1 MKRLRL
7 AHLLVAAAIVTAAIA
22 ALLAVK
28 PSSRETGMASAAAQ
42 SMRLASSTL
51 LQDRVCREVRRTTAE
66 SAVLAERKLIRT
78 GTLSVEVRRYAEAAE
93 KAVAIAEAHGGYLS
107 GANAAREAGDRQRG
121 TLTLSVEARS
131 FDAVFRKL
139 KELGHVESAAVETR
153 DATREYADLETRLS
167 VKRDAQ
173 ARLLEILRTR
183 TGKLSD
189 LVEAERELSRL
200 VEEAERLEGERRY
213 LAKQVELATITIEI
227 FEPAAF
233 LRDGAAAPLFQAV
246 RDALPLLSRSLAMML
261 YAIRGRVAVGD
272 RRDPRLE
279 AAEALARAAPD
290 PDRRGELT
298 VAFACAE
305 TCPSGTGPRLV
316 RMRTRPRPWSPCSA
330 PAPAARTSSLPP
342 VGRL

>member
-1 MKRLRL
+1 MMTRVLE
-7 AHLLVAAAIVTAAIA
+7 VTAEN
-22 ALLAVK
+22 V
-28 PSSRETGMASAAAQ
+28 
-42 SMRLASSTL
+42 
-51 LQDRVCREVRRTTAE
+51 
-66 SAVLAERKLIRT
+66 VLADRKLIRT

-139 KELGHVESAAVETR
+139 KELGRVESAAVETR
-153 DATREYADLETRLS
+153 DATREYTDLETRLS

-246 RDALPLLSRSLAMML
+246 RDALPLLSRSVAMML
-261 YAIRGRVAVGD
+261 YASAAALPWVIVAVLVWKLRKRSRV
-272 RRDPRLE
+272 RRLIRI
-279 AAEALARAAPD
+279 A
-290 PDRRGELT
+290 GE
-298 VAFACAE
+298 
-305 TCPSGTGPRLV
+305 G
-316 RMRTRPRPWSPCSA
+316 
-330 PAPAARTSSLPP
+330 
-342 VGRL
+342 

>member
-51 LQDRVCREVRRTTAE
+51 TRTGFVGNAPEETAE
-66 SAVLAERKLIRT
+66 SAVLAERRLIRT
-78 GTLSVEVRRYAEAAE
+78 GMLSVEVRRYAEAAE
-93 KAVAIAEAHGGYLS
+93 KAVAIAEAHGGSLS
-107 GANAAREAGDRQRG
+107 GAKAAREAGDRQRG

-153 DATREYADLETRLS
+153 DATRDYADLETRLS

-261 YAIRGRVAVGD
+261 YASAAALPWVIVAILVWKLRKRSRVRRLIRIA
-272 RRDPRLE
+272 
-279 AAEALARAAPD
+279 
-290 PDRRGELT
+290 GE
-298 VAFACAE
+298 
-305 TCPSGTGPRLV
+305 G
-316 RMRTRPRPWSPCSA
+316 
-330 PAPAARTSSLPP
+330 
-342 VGRL
+342 

>member
-1 MKRLRL
+1 MKRPRL
-7 AHLLVAAAIVTAAIA
+7 AHLVVAAAIVTAAIA
-22 ALLAVK
+22 ALLAVR

-51 LQDRVCREVRRTTAE
+51 LQAGFAGNAAEATAE
-66 SAVLAERKLIRT
+66 SAVLADRKLIRT

-139 KELGHVESAAVETR
+139 KELGRVESAAVETR
-153 DATREYADLETRLS
+153 DATREYTDLETRLS

-246 RDALPLLSRSLAMML
+246 RDALPLLSRSVAMML
-261 YAIRGRVAVGD
+261 YASAAALPWVIVAVLVWKLRKRSRV
-272 RRDPRLE
+272 RRLIRI
-279 AAEALARAAPD
+279 A
-290 PDRRGELT
+290 GE
-298 VAFACAE
+298 
-305 TCPSGTGPRLV
+305 G
-316 RMRTRPRPWSPCSA
+316 
-330 PAPAARTSSLPP
+330 
-342 VGRL
+342 

>member
-7 AHLLVAAAIVTAAIA
+7 THLLVAAAIVTAAIA
-22 ALLAVK
+22 ALLVMK

-42 SMRLASSTL
+42 SLRMASSNL
-51 LQDRVCREVRRTTAE
+51 LQAGFAGNAEVTAE
-66 SAVLAERKLIRT
+66 SLVLADRKLIRS

-139 KELGHVESAAVETR
+139 KELGRVESAAVETR
-153 DATREYADLETRLS
+153 DATREYTDLETRLA

-189 LVEAERELSRL
+189 LV
-200 VEEAERLEGERRY
+200 EAERLEGERRY

-233 LRDGAAAPLFQAV
+233 LRDGAGAPLFQAV
-246 RDALPLLSRSLAMML
+246 RDALPLLSRSIAMML
-261 YAIRGRVAVGD
+261 YASAAALPWVIVAVLVWKLRKRSRV
-272 RRDPRLE
+272 RRLIRI
-279 AAEALARAAPD
+279 A
-290 PDRRGELT
+290 GE
-298 VAFACAE
+298 
-305 TCPSGTGPRLV
+305 G
-316 RMRTRPRPWSPCSA
+316 
-330 PAPAARTSSLPP
+330 
-342 VGRL
+342 

>member
-22 ALLAVK
+22 ALLAVR

-42 SMRLASSTL
+42 SMRQASSTL
-51 LQDRVCREVRRTTAE
+51 LQAGFAGNTAE
-66 SAVLAERKLIRT
+66 VTAENVVLADRKLIRT

-139 KELGHVESAAVETR
+139 KELGRVESAAVETR
-153 DATREYADLETRLS
+153 DATREYTDLETRLS

-246 RDALPLLSRSLAMML
+246 RDALPLLSRSVAMML
-261 YAIRGRVAVGD
+261 YASAAALPWVIVAVLVWKLRKRSRV
-272 RRDPRLE
+272 RRLIRI
-279 AAEALARAAPD
+279 A
-290 PDRRGELT
+290 GE
-298 VAFACAE
+298 
-305 TCPSGTGPRLV
+305 G
-316 RMRTRPRPWSPCSA
+316 
-330 PAPAARTSSLPP
+330 
-342 VGRL
+342 

>member
-1 MKRLRL
+1 MKRPRL

-22 ALLAVK
+22 ALLAVR

-42 SMRLASSTL
+42 SMRQASSTL
-51 LQDRVCREVRRTTAE
+51 LQAGFAGNTAE
-66 SAVLAERKLIRT
+66 VTAENVVLADRKLIRT

-139 KELGHVESAAVETR
+139 KELGRVESAAVETR
-153 DATREYADLETRLS
+153 DATREYTDLETRLS

-246 RDALPLLSRSLAMML
+246 RDALPLLSRSVAMML
-261 YAIRGRVAVGD
+261 YASAAALPWVIVAVLVWKLRKRSRV
-272 RRDPRLE
+272 RRLIRI
-279 AAEALARAAPD
+279 AE
-290 PDRRGELT
+290 G
-298 VAFACAE
+298 
-305 TCPSGTGPRLV
+305 
-316 RMRTRPRPWSPCSA
+316 
-330 PAPAARTSSLPP
+330 
-342 VGRL
+342 